1 MTREATPQVLVV
13 EDEMML
19 MMMVEDLLLAEGYH
33 VVAAGRLQSGID
45 AARAR
50 ALDAAIL
57 DINLGGESAMPLAD
71 ALSDRGVPFMFA
83 SGYGTSILP
92 DRYKHCIMLQKPY
105 LPRDLLEALS
115 RLLDSREFDTAS

>member
-1 MTREATPQVLVV
+1 MNAMTHEPTPQVLLV

-33 VVAAGRLQSGID
+33 VVTAGRLQPAID
-45 AARAR
+45 TAQARE
-50 ALDAAIL
+50 LDAAIL

-71 ALSDRGVPFMFA
+71 ALRDRGVPFMFA

-92 DRYKHCIMLQKPY
+92 ERYKDCTMLQKPY
-105 LPRDLLEALS
+105 LPNDLLRALS
-115 RLLDSREFDTAS
+115 RLLDS